1 MREVWTTTSWGEACG
16 PKPTSG
22 GGAPGGM
29 VTIAQQGGELSIS
42 GAGRTWSTTQC
53 WEALPGLRRV
63 SHSGGQRG
71 WASRCTSAPGD
82 PRRATIDTVTSAT
95 DDTIVFQETGA
106 YEFSIADTVCRATVG
121 RSRSFKLV
129 QRAGEPPAAVAP
141 SASASA
147 QPSAQPSASAPPP
160 STPSTKP
167 SAQASCAE
175 PGEPVRLEVRPVE
188 KLLRPGEAFSL
199 GVVARD
205 RAGCVTPAE
214 PTLRLPPEA
223 SSQGVSSTG
232 LRIVASPS
240 ASEGALS
247 IVVEA
252 AGRSVSVRVEVVRS
266 ERYAELVAER
276 GLSEAGEDDRVVVAT
291 IEASLGGGVTRA
303 EDAARQRKLVFVL
316 IVAALALPIAV
327 AGLVR
332 FLRSKRRPEVEGPP
346 PSVRAELASNVELFE
361 APGSLRAMEC
371 GRCGRI
377 YPPSAAGFCED
388 DGSPLRPLAKPSDE
402 APASLVVEP
411 APASLRPA
419 STRAPGAALI
429 CPSCGKRYAD
439 GAAFCGE
446 DGSRLAPMH

>member
-1 MREVWTTTSWGEACG
+1 MREVWTTSSWGEACG
-16 PKPTSG
+16 PKPTG
-22 GGAPGGM
+22 AGAPGGM
-29 VTIAQQGGELSIS
+29 VTIVQQGGELSIS
-42 GAGRTWSTTQC
+42 GAGRSWSTTQC

-71 WASRCTSAPGD
+71 WASRCASAPGD
-82 PRRATIDTVTSAT
+82 PRRATIDTITSAT
-95 DDTIVFQETGA
+95 DDTIVFQETGV
-106 YEFSIADTVCRATVG
+106 YEFSIADTSCRASVG
-121 RSRSFKLV
+121 RSRSYKLV
-129 QRAGEPPAAVAP
+129 QRAGEAPAAP

-147 QPSAQPSASAPPP
+147 APSAAPSASAPPATAA
-160 STPSTKP
+160 SATPFAAP
-167 SAQASCAE
+167 RCAQ
-175 PGEPVRLEVRPVE
+175 PGAPVRLEVRPVE
-188 KLLRPGEAFSL
+188 KLLRPGEEFSF

-205 RAGCVTPAE
+205 ASGCATPVD
-214 PTLRLPPEA
+214 PSLRLPPEA
-223 SSQGVSSTG
+223 ESRGVSASG
-232 LRIVASPS
+232 LRVVVSPS
-240 ASEGALS
+240 ASEGALP

-252 AGRSVSVRVEVVRS
+252 AGRSVSVRVEVVKS

-276 GLSEAGEDDRVVVAT
+276 GLSEAGEDDRVAVAT
-291 IEASLGGGVTRA
+291 IEASLGGGATRA
-303 EDAARQRKLVFVL
+303 EDAARQRKLTFVL
-316 IVAALALPIAV
+316 VVAALALPIAL

-332 FLRSKRRPEVEGPP
+332 FLRSRRRPEPEPGPP
-346 PSVRAELASNVELFE
+346 STRAELASNVELFE
-361 APGSLRAMEC
+361 APSSLRAMEC

-388 DGSPLRPLAKPSDE
+388 DGSPLRPMARPGG
-402 APASLVVEP
+402 ASGASSCDGDA